1 MQINLVELC
10 AAFHAEFCAV
20 RKLCAAVGAEGGL
33 GGRFGGLFAAAV
45 GAEGHVRAVG
55 RAAGARPAALGGL
68 GSGLLAAAAG
78 AEGHIVA
85 IGGAAGAF
93 PAALLSLL
101 LLGLLLLSLLILH
114 LLLVGGGERAR
125 HVARGIHAK
134 ANAHERRARAR
145 GVAAG
150 GFHAA
155 RYCALNV
162 ALAHAGI
169 GKHCALIAHVDELLA
184 FLVIGQGA
192 YAHGLHL
199 HAAVLV
205 PFLVQHVGHILGKLA
220 RLAGYEAY
228 ARAVGAHLVDGG
240 LKGLEE
246 LVKVLLVY
254 VVYVHALRVAGNGL
268 GIEFERLRDLY
279 GIGAVRAQE
288 QLRIIE
294 AVEIV
299 DGGAR
304 AELNALYLLK
314 IDEEYLLAGGRRSA
328 VLDAAEG
335 LLQRIAELAAEKA
348 RHGRIINLKI
358 AGLRSIVHYLAAVNQ
373 HHELVIVN
381 MDYGAVG
388 HGIRCALG
396 VLVAAV
402 ALAHLYAAGE
412 NGVVSHGS
420 GLDNLK
426 PAIRQTAAYCAGQGL
441 DYAHNFVLLI
451 LFSVCFI
458 IPAAHPFVKQMA
470 GNAAEICQFASSS
483 AVP

>member
-1 MQINLVELC
+1 M
-10 AAFHAEFCAV
+10 
-20 RKLCAAVGAEGGL
+20 
-33 GGRFGGLFAAAV
+33 
-45 GAEGHVRAVG
+45 
-55 RAAGARPAALGGL
+55 
-68 GSGLLAAAAG
+68 
-78 AEGHIVA
+78 
-85 IGGAAGAF
+85 
-93 PAALLSLL
+93 
-101 LLGLLLLSLLILH
+101 
-114 LLLVGGGERAR
+114 
-125 HVARGIHAK
+125 
-134 ANAHERRARAR
+134 
-145 GVAAG
+145 
-150 GFHAA
+150 
-155 RYCALNV
+155 
-162 ALAHAGI
+162 
-169 GKHCALIAHVDELLA
+169 
-184 FLVIGQGA
+184 
-192 YAHGLHL
+192 
-199 HAAVLV
+199 
-205 PFLVQHVGHILGKLA
+205 
-220 RLAGYEAY
+220 
-228 ARAVGAHLVDGG
+228 
-240 LKGLEE
+240 
-246 LVKVLLVY
+246 
-254 VVYVHALRVAGNGL
+254 
-268 GIEFERLRDLY
+268 
-279 GIGAVRAQE
+279 RAQE
-288 QLRIIE
+288 QLGIIE

-348 RHGRIINLKI
+348 RHGRIINLKV

-426 PAIRQTAAYCAGQGL
+426 PAIRQTAAYCAGNGL

-483 AVP
+483 GVP